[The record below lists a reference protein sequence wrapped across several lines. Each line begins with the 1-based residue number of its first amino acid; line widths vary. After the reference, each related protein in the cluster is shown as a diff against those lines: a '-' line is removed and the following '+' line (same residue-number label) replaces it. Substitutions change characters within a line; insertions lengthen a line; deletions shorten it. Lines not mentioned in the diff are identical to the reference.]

1 MMLNAEGTGDDDLGA
16 DFEKEFAKEI
26 KKLGRFNLA
35 IFGKTGVGKST
46 LINTVFREQVA
57 TTGNTR
63 NVTTDTTYYE
73 KEGVPLGIYDTEGW
87 TMGETGERALKGFRS
102 LCEDLKDK
110 PINEQVHVIWYCV
123 RAGDRRFEDAQAE
136 FVQELCSVGIPVLL
150 VLTQV
155 PTNNQGEYHP
165 EALVLAED
173 IKSRGLPTY
182 PSGRVH
188 LTMAA
193 EDTFKG
199 EPAHGLE
206 ALVEDTLQAAPD
218 GVKKA
223 FISAQQIDI
232 KSKIRE
238 ARLVTTG
245 AGALALAAGA
255 TPIPFSDAALLV
267 PIQVAMMARIAAVFG
282 LSARPRQLALL
293 VGEVFAANAVTQAG
307 KYLVTNLLKFVPG
320 ANIAAMAIQG
330 AVAAALT
337 KGVGEAWI
345 VVCRQIHQQEA
356 ALEDLPLDEL
366 KKLFIDAFKRWNE
379 D

>member
-1 MMLNAEGTGDDDLGA
+1 MMSNAEGTGDDDLGA
-16 DFEKEFAKEI
+16 EFEKEFANET

-63 NVTTDTTYYE
+63 NVTRDTTYYE

-87 TMGETGERALKGFRS
+87 TMGETGKRALKGFHS
-102 LCEDLKDK
+102 LCEGLKDK
-110 PINEQVHVIWYCV
+110 PTSEHVHVIWYCV

-155 PTNNQGEYHP
+155 AMNNQGEHHP
-165 EALVLAED
+165 DALVLAED
-173 IKSRGLPTY
+173 IESRGLPTH

-188 LTMAA
+188 LTMAM

-206 ALVEDTLQAAPD
+206 ALVEDTLQAAPE
-218 GVKKA
+218 GVRRA
-223 FISAQQIDI
+223 FINAQQIDM

-238 ARLVTTG
+238 ARLVTTR
-245 AGALALAAGA
+245 AAAAAAVAGA
-255 TPIPFSDAALLV
+255 TPIPFSTAALLV
-267 PIQVAMMARIAAVFG
+267 PIQVTMMAAIAAVFG
-282 LSARPRQLALL
+282 LSTSARQLAAL
-293 VGEVFAANAVTQAG
+293 VGELFCATAVTQAG

-320 ANIAAMAIQG
+320 ANIAAATVEAG
-330 AVAAALT
+330 VAAALT

-366 KKLFIDAFKRWNE
+366 KKLFIDAFKRSNE